1 MLYKIMGLTSLK
13 NVFYG
18 RIDFEWGTNLIWPLV
33 CTIKHVT
40 NRYILANTIVRIII
54 YKFKIYLVS
63 ENFKMIG
70 FRYFN
75 LFIVILIRITLNCS

>member
-18 RIDFEWGTNLIWPLV
+18 RIDFQWGTNLIWPLV
-33 CTIKHVT
+33 CIIKYVT

-54 YKFKIYLVS
+54 YKFKIYLLI
-63 ENFKMIG
+63 EIFKI
-70 FRYFN
+70 
-75 LFIVILIRITLNCS
+75 IRISTTIT

>member
-1 MLYKIMGLTSLK
+1 MSIATKDFYEDIRSTLMLYKIMGLTSLK

-18 RIDFEWGTNLIWPLV
+18 RIDFQWGINLIWPLV

-54 YKFKIYLVS
+54 I
-63 ENFKMIG
+63 
-70 FRYFN
+70 N
-75 LFIVILIRITLNCS
+75 LKYNY